1 MASSPAIAAMS
12 RSNGSAVG
20 SKRVSADSEV
30 RRLTREN
37 EAAKEALR
45 RANERLAEL
54 GAAPIDLVL
63 GDESGSADKRSPPP
77 PTRRRSLWAFISG
90 GDADDV
96 DSGYDSPAR

>member
-1 MASSPAIAAMS
+1 MS
-12 RSNGSAVG
+12 RSNNGSAV
-20 SKRVSADSEV
+20 SLRRVSSENSEI
-30 RRLTREN
+30 RRLRSEN

-54 GAAPIDLVL
+54 GAAPIDFVI
-63 GDESGSADKRSPPP
+63 GDESGLGDKRSPPP
-77 PTRRRSLWAFISG
+77 PTRRRGLWAFISG